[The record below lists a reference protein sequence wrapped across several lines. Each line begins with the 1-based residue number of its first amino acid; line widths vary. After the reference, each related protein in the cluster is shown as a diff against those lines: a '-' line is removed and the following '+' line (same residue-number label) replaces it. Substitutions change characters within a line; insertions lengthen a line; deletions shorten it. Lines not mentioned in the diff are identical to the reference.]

1 MPAAGA
7 RKEPRGFTARERASR
22 EDAMEQILIA
32 AICLLAG
39 IAALALTHRPP
50 RPVTMQSRRW
60 RDDQVARP

>member
-1 MPAAGA
+1 MAP
-7 RKEPRGFTARERASR
+7 ECASW

-32 AICLLAG
+32 AICLLTG
-39 IAALALTHRPP
+39 IAALALTRRPP

>member
-1 MPAAGA
+1 MV
-7 RKEPRGFTARERASR
+7 RERASW

-32 AICLLAG
+32 AICLLTG

-50 RPVTMQSRRW
+50 RPVTVQSRRW